1 MVFRVGKSQDFISP
15 NKFSPW
21 LHGISMCHWPRP
33 LLQFWK
39 QSPFTVFHH
48 RRSVSGGRATF
59 HSQFQFHTSVRNKCE
74 QTVAWEKND
83 NHNQWGNPV
92 IYSALFLPKVPSI
105 YTRKKTK
112 WASSP
117 EKVPN
122 TVLNIFKWLKSN
134 QGESR
139 ATVSPLISGCVSAL
153 RFILKISFSYKS
165 EQLKERGQ
173 RTMKVTSVN

>member
-1 MVFRVGKSQDFISP
+1 MVFRVGQSQDFISP
-15 NKFSPW
+15 NKFIPL
-21 LHGISMCHWPRP
+21 LHSMSMCHWPCP
-33 LLQFWK
+33 LLQLQK

-59 HSQFQFHTSVRNKCE
+59 HSQFQFHSSVRNKCE
-74 QTVAWEKND
+74 QTAAWEKND

-105 YTRKKTK
+105 RTRKKKKNKKTK

-122 TVLNIFKWLKSN
+122 TVLNFFKWLESN
-134 QGESR
+134 QGKSQ
-139 ATVSPLISGCVSAL
+139 ATVSSLISGCVSAL
-153 RFILKISFSYKS
+153 RFILK
-165 EQLKERGQ
+165 
-173 RTMKVTSVN
+173 